1 VGLTVGM
8 PLILD
13 QCDDGFSGSAAA
25 GGSSG
30 CSSGSNTDTGNVWN
44 CVSPTPSGGVCSS
57 YSAGGATRTN
67 RAQEQQVLVTGI
79 SGSTVTFT
87 PGLYMP
93 NWRSG
98 QSPGAFWP
106 SNGSS
111 LYVTGDGVE
120 NLTLD
125 MTQYTASPSQSSG
138 ILLDLAYGCWVA
150 GNRIINTERNHVWLF
165 QASHNTIFNNYMFG
179 TQNATSESY
188 GIEHWSGSDNLI
200 IDNIGQHV
208 VSPYLQGGPD
218 EGDVWAYNYDTDD
231 YYTTDPNWFMP
242 GNYQHTTGSGMDLWE
257 GNQSSGFITDSI
269 HGTHN
274 LTTIFR
280 NIYVG
285 NQPSCYGV
293 ICGQEVYAVQL
304 QYVNRYFNIVGNVL
318 GQSGIQIVYDDNPAT
333 VSSPGGNISKA
344 IYAVGWAGQNGTYS
358 SEVAPT
364 NDMLSVTSLMRWG
377 NYDAVNAAVRWNS
390 LEVPSNLTDTTG
402 SPSRYANPVPANQT
416 LPNSFYSP
424 SQPSWWATPYGTPPW
439 PAVGPDVTGG
449 NIPGVGGHANNI
461 PAELCYANTPIDPAY
476 QHSYAVNAAT
486 WSSGTV
492 TLVAAMGSV
501 TQGEITVSGVNP
513 AGYNGTFQITSST
526 GASVSY
532 ALASNPGTYGSGGSV
547 LYPNIRLFNGCST
560 ANSSSGPP
568 PQPPTDVV
576 ATVN

>member
-1 VGLTVGM
+1 MRRPKATESSIGVAPTISSSTTLDSMLFHHTCKVVRTKEMYGRTTTIQTITTPRIQIGLCLAIISTPPVAEWIFGKGTRV
-8 PLILD
+8 PAL
-13 QCDDGFSGSAAA
+13 
-25 GGSSG
+25 
-30 CSSGSNTDTGNVWN
+30 
-44 CVSPTPSGGVCSS
+44 SPTK
-57 YSAGGATRTN
+57 
-67 RAQEQQVLVTGI
+67 
-79 SGSTVTFT
+79 ST
-87 PGLYMP
+87 
-93 NWRSG
+93 
-98 QSPGAFWP
+98 
-106 SNGSS
+106 
-111 LYVTGDGVE
+111 
-120 NLTLD
+120 
-125 MTQYTASPSQSSG
+125 
-138 ILLDLAYGCWVA
+138 
-150 GNRIINTERNHVWLF
+150 
-165 QASHNTIFNNYMFG
+165 
-179 TQNATSESY
+179 
-188 GIEHWSGSDNLI
+188 
-200 IDNIGQHV
+200 
-208 VSPYLQGGPD
+208 
-218 EGDVWAYNYDTDD
+218 
-231 YYTTDPNWFMP
+231 
-242 GNYQHTTGSGMDLWE
+242 
-257 GNQSSGFITDSI
+257 
-269 HGTHN
+269 GTHN

-492 TLVAAMGSV
+492 TLVAAMGWFSHPGGNYGLWR
-501 TQGEITVSGVNP
+501 QPCRLQWHFSDYLIHWGQRQLRARIESGDLRLGWFRPLSQYP
-513 AGYNGTFQITSST
+513 ALQWLLDRKFELGTS
-526 GASVSY
+526 A
-532 ALASNPGTYGSGGSV
+532 P
-547 LYPNIRLFNGCST
+547 T
-560 ANSSSGPP
+560 ADGRCCNCELRFVES
-568 PQPPTDVV
+568 
-576 ATVN
+576 